1 MDLEEIS
8 KIIYTK
14 LASQNEAR
22 DFLIN
27 EMHEAL
33 KATREAIAA
42 IHRNE
47 IATAK
52 ESIKNAQSMIKR
64 AQTHLKKLSQLPV
77 VNLVHDAEGELAE
90 AALFLAFR
98 QNEPLPSPDK
108 IGVKEIGYL
117 QGLGDLVGELR
128 RYSIDS
134 LTNDDIEEAKR
145 AFSQMETIYAI
156 LMTFDFPRGLTPGI
170 RKKTDI
176 ARGIIER
183 TRADLSTAIENRRL
197 LTGIASLRKTLG
209 K

>member
-8 KIIYTK
+8 KTIYAK

-27 EMHEAL
+27 EMHKVL

-52 ESIKNAQSMIKR
+52 ESIKNAQSMIKT
-64 AQTHLKKLSQLPV
+64 AQTHLKKLSQIPV
-77 VNLVHDAEGELAE
+77 VNLVQDAEGELAE
-90 AALFLAFR
+90 AALLLAFR
-98 QNEPLPSPDK
+98 QNEALPSPGN

-117 QGLGDLVGELR
+117 QGLGDFVGELR

-134 LTNDDIEEAKR
+134 LTNNDIDEAKR

-170 RKKTDI
+170 RKKTDV
-176 ARGIIER
+176 ARGLIER

-197 LTGIASLRKTLG
+197 LAGIASLQKTLG